1 MFLNIMDDNQ
11 QQKIGGITPEYPL
24 LVEWHNMNAL
34 DVPWHWHEEVEFKY
48 VLQGAVRVR
57 TEQGEYEIRE
67 GEASFTNSNILETSE
82 SMDRSCNTEIFTV
95 IFNTVLL
102 SGYFQS
108 IFEKKYIRPV
118 LSNRHFDVLR
128 ITRDSAPG
136 KNICKNLLRV
146 RSLYEQENKEFQ
158 LRSLLSEI
166 WLDLILEIE
175 EHVHKKPASPGAGRD
190 RIRYMLQFI
199 YSNYAEKLTLED
211 IAGSANISEREALR
225 TFKRILGK
233 APFDYLN
240 EYRLNKARELL
251 ESTDLP
257 ITEIALDTGF
267 SDSTYFGKVFKKYF
281 HCTPREYRKGMQSPL
296 SQKE

>member
-48 VLQGAVRVR
+48 VLQGAIRVR

-108 IFEKKYIRPV
+108 IFEK
-118 LSNRHFDVLR
+118 
-128 ITRDSAPG
+128 
-136 KNICKNLLRV
+136 
-146 RSLYEQENKEFQ
+146 
-158 LRSLLSEI
+158 
-166 WLDLILEIE
+166 
-175 EHVHKKPASPGAGRD
+175 
-190 RIRYMLQFI
+190 
-199 YSNYAEKLTLED
+199 
-211 IAGSANISEREALR
+211 NISGRCSP
-225 TFKRILGK
+225 TVILMCFG
-233 APFDYLN
+233 
-240 EYRLNKARELL
+240 
-251 ESTDLP
+251 SHGIQLP
-257 ITEIALDTGF
+257 EKTSVKISSG
-267 SDSTYFGKVFKKYF
+267 SVP
-281 HCTPREYRKGMQSPL
+281 CMNRKTRNSSSAACCRKSGWT
-296 SQKE
+296 